1 MKNSF
6 LFDHFPILTLLTQMS
21 VQQTKLQ
28 MQTFAK
34 TVLQGR
40 FLMLCRISLHV
51 LPVIQ
56 RRSLTTAHVKHA
68 QNVSFLKSRLRTIDI
83 HNWNQKIGFLLKYE
97 REKKSRFWSKLFFLF
112 FDFKSFLQQ
121 LSKRTFISP
130 KARFGRKSHETW
142 MLKTCPPFKIVSR
155 SISWPMDRMSPSL
168 GLFRIN
174 QPIHYNHF
182 RWTHFLHK
190 WRCILDKR

>member
-56 RRSLTTAHVKHA
+56 RRSLTTAHVKHV
-68 QNVSFLKSRLRTIDI
+68 QKDKFQTPIKQSVKLHLHKHLFHLMVLYEFIRCFNPSRI
-83 HNWNQKIGFLLKYE
+83 
-97 REKKSRFWSKLFFLF
+97 
-112 FDFKSFLQQ
+112 
-121 LSKRTFISP
+121 P
-130 KARFGRKSHETW
+130 KAYTW
-142 MLKTCPPFKIVSR
+142 IPNLQK
-155 SISWPMDRMSPSL
+155 
-168 GLFRIN
+168 
-174 QPIHYNHF
+174 
-182 RWTHFLHK
+182 FLSNIYYDFCFNWEK
-190 WRCILDKR
+190 FVKK